1 MAEKASNGISLRA
14 LLEAGVHFGHQAR
27 RWHPKMRA
35 YLYGERGGIHI
46 FDLVKT
52 KERLEEACKYAQ
64 RLVAEGGL
72 IIFVGTKRQAQG
84 IVRESALR
92 SGMPYVTQRW
102 FGGLLTNFNQL
113 KKSLDKL
120 NTLKSQRQEGK
131 YSDRTKKERLL
142 IDREIARLEKFLG
155 GVANLEVP
163 PQALFIVDTHNEKT
177 AVKEANQ
184 KGIPI
189 IGIVDSNSNPD
200 SIDYVI
206 PANDDAV
213 KSIQIIVN
221 YIADAIIKAK
231 EKTDKKKSTDQN

>member
-113 KKSLDKL
+113 KK
-120 NTLKSQRQEGK
+120 
-131 YSDRTKKERLL
+131 
-142 IDREIARLEKFLG
+142 A
-155 GVANLEVP
+155 
-163 PQALFIVDTHNEKT
+163 
-177 AVKEANQ
+177 
-184 KGIPI
+184 
-189 IGIVDSNSNPD
+189 
-200 SIDYVI
+200 
-206 PANDDAV
+206 
-213 KSIQIIVN
+213 
-221 YIADAIIKAK
+221 
-231 EKTDKKKSTDQN
+231 